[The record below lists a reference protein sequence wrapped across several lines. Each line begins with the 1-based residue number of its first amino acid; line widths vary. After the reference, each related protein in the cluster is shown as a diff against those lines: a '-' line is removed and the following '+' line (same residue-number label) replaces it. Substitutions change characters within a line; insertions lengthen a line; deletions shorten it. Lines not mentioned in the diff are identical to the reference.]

1 MEGYGTTMLD
11 TSNSAEKIVSRCKG
25 LSKQLQSGEDP
36 ILSIPAIWDS
46 DKHAHSEAC
55 EVILTN
61 QRLIGF
67 YCKSFPREK
76 LFCDSLDLADITHV
90 TLRQKT
96 YEPIFREI
104 VVSEGM
110 HKVSIRAPRQKS
122 ETLYSAIHTATS
134 AHHDPGQQEEIFE
147 VPATI
152 STLPAPVYSRETIRT
167 AFDTSSLAIVLLF
180 VGGIVLQIIGAI
192 LWSLTQSS
200 QVGLPLCGAG
210 FVAVIVAILQTRQ
223 RKRY

>member
-1 MEGYGTTMLD
+1 MPD
-11 TSNSAEKIVSRCKG
+11 TSKSAEKIISHCKG

-46 DKHAHSEAC
+46 DKHAHREAC

-61 QRLIGF
+61 QRLMGF

-76 LFCDSLDLADITHV
+76 LFCDTLDLARITHV

-122 ETLYSAIHTATS
+122 ETLYSAIRTATS
-134 AHHDPGQQEEIFE
+134 AHHDLNQQKAIFE
-147 VPATI
+147 VPEVSATT
-152 STLPAPVYSRETIRT
+152 STLPAPVYSREAIRT
-167 AFDTSSLAIVLLF
+167 AFETSSLAIVLLF
-180 VGGIVLQIIGAI
+180 VGGIVLEIIGAI
-192 LWSLTQSS
+192 LGSLTQSS

-210 FVAVIVAILQTRQ
+210 LVAVIVAILQARQ
-223 RKRY
+223 RGK